1 MQAGGAR
8 GSGRNVYLQCLGSG
22 QRKDKGGETGSGAS
36 PHMSEAQGQGR
47 AGPLTAVWFPG
58 RKRRQWRGWGW
69 LNRACPDTA
78 PWGCKVFT
86 VGGLSTG
93 HTGPGFMAF
102 ATLPQNQNYLKKGFF
117 FFFFKLHAL
126 WNTREEN
133 LVLQKAL
140 RTNKTGENRHRLAHR
155 PSQPKALVSTERLMV
170 QPVFKPA
177 GGTGD

>member
-117 FFFFKLHAL
+117 FFFLNCMHCGTQEKKTLYYKKPLGQTKL
-126 WNTREEN
+126 E
-133 LVLQKAL
+133 
-140 RTNKTGENRHRLAHR
+140 RTVTG
-155 PSQPKALVSTERLMV
+155 
-170 QPVFKPA
+170 
-177 GGTGD
+177 